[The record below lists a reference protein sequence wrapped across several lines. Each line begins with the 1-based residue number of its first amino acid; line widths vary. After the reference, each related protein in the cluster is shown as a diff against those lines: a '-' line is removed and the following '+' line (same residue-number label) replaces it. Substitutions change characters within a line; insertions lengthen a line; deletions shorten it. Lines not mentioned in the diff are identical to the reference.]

1 MEYEFIS
8 LEIKDEV
15 AVLTL
20 NRPDALNALTK
31 TMHEELR
38 AALNDLI
45 TGKLTAR
52 CLLITGAGRGFS
64 AGADLVDTLS
74 TPEGGPPDLGEV
86 LERDYNPLVTMLN
99 DLEMPVVAAVNG
111 PCAGAGMSLALACDI
126 VIAGRSASFFQA
138 FANIGLVPDA
148 GSSFFLPRLTG
159 RIRAARMM
167 MLAEKIPAEQALEW
181 GFVSYVVDDDALMA
195 ETMKIAGKLANGP
208 TASLVSI
215 RRMLQAAESNSL
227 DEQLEMERQLQQK
240 AGYGEDFAEGV
251 KAFREKRK
259 PVFKGR

>member
-8 LEIKDEV
+8 FEVKDEV
-15 AVLTL
+15 AVLTF
-20 NRPDALNALTK
+20 NRPDALNAFTK
-31 TMHEELR
+31 AMHEELR
-38 AALNDLI
+38 NAMDRLVS
-45 TGKLTAR
+45 GRVSAR
-52 CLLITGAGRGFS
+52 CLLITGTGRGFS

-74 TPEGGPPDLGEV
+74 TPDGGAPDLGEV
-86 LERDYNPLVTMLN
+86 LERDYNPLVNMLSN
-99 DLEMPVVAAVNG
+99 LEMPVVAAVNG
-111 PCAGAGMSLALACDI
+111 ACAGAGMSLALACDI
-126 VIAGRSASFFQA
+126 IVAGRSASFFQA

-159 RIRAARMM
+159 RVRAARMM

-181 GFVSYVVDDDALMA
+181 GFISYVFDDDALMDEA
-195 ETMKIAGKLANGP
+195 MKIANRLANGP
-208 TASLVSI
+208 TTSLVSI
-215 RRMLQAAESNSL
+215 RRMLQAAENNSL
-227 DEQLEMERQLQQK
+227 NEQLELERQLQQK